1 MSGKVITAFNVTN
14 MLLMEDTLKRLGH
27 QFTKT
32 KNGLTIARAYYNID
46 ITENEITCD
55 SMNTSEVEKI
65 KSEYQRDYQVQERA
79 LRGETFEVTETSNE
93 IVIMV
98 H

>member
-1 MSGKVITAFNVTN
+1 MSGKVITAFNVAN

-27 QFTKT
+27 QCSKT
-32 KNGLTIARAYYNID
+32 KEGLSIARAYYNID
-46 ITENEITCD
+46 IKANEITCD

-65 KSEYQRDYQVQERA
+65 KAEYQRDYQLRERA

>member
-1 MSGKVITAFNVTN
+1 MSGKILIGFEVAN
-14 MLLMEDTLKRLGH
+14 MTIMEETLKRLNH
-27 QFTKT
+27 AFSK
-32 KNGLTIARAYYNID
+32 KNGSLVVKRNYYDIVIEKNNIS
-46 ITENEITCD
+46 CD
-55 SMNTSEVEKI
+55 SMNRNEVETI
-65 KSEYQRDYQVQERA
+65 KAEYQRDFQVHERT